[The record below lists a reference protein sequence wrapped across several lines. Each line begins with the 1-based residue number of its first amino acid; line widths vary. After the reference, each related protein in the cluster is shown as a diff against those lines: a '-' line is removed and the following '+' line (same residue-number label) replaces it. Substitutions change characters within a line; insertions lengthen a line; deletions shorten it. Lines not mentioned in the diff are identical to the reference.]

1 MITTEELLED
11 AYNSFV
17 KSYTGKNNYIIL
29 PPDDYITDNGELLS
43 KEEFI
48 NNIKTNSKFANMW
61 GVDVSVRE
69 LSLEERVEIARKT
82 LSKEEFYKY
91 GLISPFTTIMI
102 TYWLN
107 PHNISTKVI
116 TITYNN
122 KTIEVYE

>member
-1 MITTEELLED
+1 MITIEELLED
-11 AYNSFV
+11 AY
-17 KSYTGKNNYIIL
+17 KNYYYDKNTFGPLTIAQFI
-29 PPDDYITDNGELLS
+29 
-43 KEEFI
+43 EE
-48 NNIKTNSKFANMW
+48 IKTDSEFAKTW

-102 TYWLN
+102 NYWLN
-107 PHNISTKVI
+107 QHNISTKVI

-122 KTIEVYE
+122 KTIEVYEQRV